1 MLLKFRKAGE
11 SLIVPVFL
19 TLSPLLG
26 AVIAFGCGW
35 FSDWNILWR
44 LPLCAAGVFLALTLV
59 FLLLMSLSAA
69 CVSRRERTRP
79 SAWIHFLTVQF
90 SCLAL
95 FLAGVRVHITGQ
107 EKLPREPFLLVSD
120 HLCAIDPVIFYRA
133 LPRVPLAFLSKKEN
147 EAIPVVSGLM
157 RGLLCLSIDREND
170 RASLRAIV
178 KAVQYLRGGVT
189 NIAAFPEGATNKT
202 DQPLLPFRSGVF
214 KIAQKAEAPI
224 VVCTLRGTREALRQ
238 MFRRRSDVYLDI
250 VEVLPPG
257 FSRENTTVQI
267 GAHVRETMERALAA
281 RRGE

>member
-133 LPRVPLAFLSKKEN
+133 LPRVPLTFLSKKEN

-189 NIAAFPEGATNKT
+189 NIAAFPEGATNRT
-202 DQPLLPFRSGVF
+202 DQPLLPFRNGVF
-214 KIAQKAEAPI
+214 KIAQKAETPI
-224 VVCTLRGTREALRQ
+224 VICTLSGTREVLRR

-257 FSRENTTVQI
+257 FSRENTTAQI

>member
-1 MLLKFRKAGE
+1 MLLKYRKAGE
-11 SLIVPVFL
+11 NLIVPVFL

-26 AVIAFGCGW
+26 AVIAFGCGLV
-35 FSDWNILWR
+35 SDWNILWR
-44 LPLCAAGVFLALTLV
+44 LPLCAAGVFLALTLA
-59 FLLLMSLSAA
+59 FLLLLSLSAA
-69 CVSRRERTRP
+69 CVSRRERARP

-90 SCLAL
+90 SYLAL
-95 FLAGVRVHITGQ
+95 FLAGVRVHVTGRG
-107 EKLPREPFLLVSD
+107 KLPREPFLLVSD
-120 HLCAIDPVIFYRA
+120 HLCAIDPVVFYRA
-133 LPRVPLAFLSKKEN
+133 LPHADLSFLSKKEN

-214 KIAQKAEAPI
+214 KIAQKAETPI
-224 VVCTLRGTREALRQ
+224 VICTLSGTREVLRR

>member
-26 AVIAFGCGW
+26 AVIAFGCGLV
-35 FSDWNILWR
+35 SDWNALWR
-44 LPLCAAGVFLALTLV
+44 LPLCAAGVFLALTLA
-59 FLLLMSLSAA
+59 FLLLLSLSAA
-69 CVSRRERTRP
+69 CVSRRERARP

-95 FLAGVRVHITGQ
+95 FLAGVRVHVTGR

-224 VVCTLRGTREALRQ
+224 VVCALRGTREALRQ